1 MKKSTTSIVF
11 IIGMLAMS
19 IGLAADLKKSQ
30 AKPEMGISNGV
41 QHQSGPNGAK
51 ELGVPFGA
59 NCASGF
65 SKLGEAAVGGLE
77 VNWFVCG
84 TPVIKCPA
92 QLQSNGKYASV
103 TPKAIVKMVGGNPD
117 GGEAR
122 FHVQYK
128 CDYSFTP
135 TPVG

>member
-1 MKKSTTSIVF
+1 MKKSITSIVF
-11 IIGMLAMS
+11 ITAILAMS
-19 IGLAADLKKSQ
+19 IGLAADLKQSKS
-30 AKPEMGISNGV
+30 KPEIGISTGTQQSPSSNGI
-41 QHQSGPNGAK
+41 K
-51 ELGVPFGA
+51 TLGVPFAA

-65 SKLGEAAVGGLE
+65 SKLGEATVGGLD

-92 QLQSNGKYASV
+92 QLQNNGKYASV
-103 TPKAIVKMVGGNPD
+103 TPKAIVKTVGGNPD
-117 GGEAR
+117 GGEVR

-135 TPVG
+135 IPEG